1 MGGKPRLAKVCG
13 NVSRLRAGQRKS
25 ACGLCQTRL
34 QIVLS
39 FCFHRLFFLAAFF
52 LAAFSRGPAPMSDLS
67 TPLAPAPRQLD
78 SINPKPLG
86 IALLLVALGAVYLA
100 QTVSARQAALYVVGA
115 LLGMTLYHA
124 AFGFTSAWRVFIAD
138 GRGAGLRAQMV
149 MLAIGV
155 LLFFPALAAGT
166 LFGHPVTGVVS
177 PAGTSV
183 IVGAF
188 MFGVGMQLGGGCAS
202 GTLYTVGGGS
212 TRMVVTLI
220 AFIVGSVVAT
230 AHMPF
235 WTSMP
240 QLKPFS
246 FVNALGAAP
255 AIALNLVVFAL
266 IAALTVVVEKR
277 RHGRLVNEPRAP
289 HTSPWLHGPWPLLAG
304 AVALAILNFATLALS
319 GRPWGVTSAFA
330 LWGAK
335 GFAALG
341 VDVASWTYWMAGP
354 NAAALAAPAS
364 HDVTTVMDI
373 GIVLGAM
380 AAASLAGRYAPVW
393 RIPLRSLMAAVI
405 GGLLLG
411 YGARLAYGCNIGA
424 YFSGIVSGSLHGW
437 LWLVCA
443 FAGNVLGT
451 KLRPLFGLEVERVK
465 NTGC

>member
-1 MGGKPRLAKVCG
+1 
-13 NVSRLRAGQRKS
+13 
-25 ACGLCQTRL
+25 
-34 QIVLS
+34 
-39 FCFHRLFFLAAFF
+39 
-52 LAAFSRGPAPMSDLS
+52 MSDLS
-67 TPLAPAPRQLD
+67 SPLARAPRRLD
-78 SINPKPLG
+78 SINPKSLG
-86 IALLLVALGAVYLA
+86 LALLLVALGAVYLA
-100 QTVSARQAALYVVGA
+100 QTVSARQAALYIVGA

-155 LLFFPALAAGT
+155 LLFFPALAAGS
-166 LFGHPVTGVVS
+166 LFGHPVVGLVS

-183 IVGAF
+183 VVGAF
-188 MFGVGMQLGGGCAS
+188 MFGIGMQLGGGCAS

-240 QLKPFS
+240 QLKPLS
-246 FVNALGAAP
+246 LVTTLGVVPAL
-255 AIALNLVVFAL
+255 ALNLAVFAA
-266 IAALTVVVEKR
+266 IAALTVAIEKR
-277 RHGRLVNEPRAP
+277 RHGRLVNQPERAP
-289 HTSPWLHGPWPLLAG
+289 HASPWLHGPWPLLAG
-304 AVALAILNFATLALS
+304 AIALALLNFATLTLS

-341 VDVASWTYWMAGP
+341 IDVVNWKYWMAGP

-393 RIPLRSLMAAVI
+393 RIPLRSLAAAVI

-443 FAGNVLGT
+443 FTGNVVGT
-451 KLRPLFGLEVERVK
+451 RLRPLFGLEVERVK